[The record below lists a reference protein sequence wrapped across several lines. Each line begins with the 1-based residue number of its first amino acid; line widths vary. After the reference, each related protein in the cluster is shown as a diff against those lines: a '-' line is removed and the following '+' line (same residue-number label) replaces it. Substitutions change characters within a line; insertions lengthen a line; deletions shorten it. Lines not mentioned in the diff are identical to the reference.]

1 MPRLQK
7 PARRLQRN
15 VLLPIA
21 PQRTL
26 VSNAR
31 CDAYAVP
38 AMCSAAVYILSSLNS
53 NRALLI
59 YLAPSPRLCASPSK
73 SWCPPSPLP
82 FPAVLNKHLELLRG
96 SSRDAAQQLEAD
108 RKRYREHLSAL
119 RGQLA
124 AFQAHLSA
132 TTAVA

>member
-1 MPRLQK
+1 MADLWQSARSQIASYEHRTSELQLALATEK
-7 PARRLQRN
+7 EALEAVLREVKQLEDDRSALDGRADAADAQAAEARQALAEKR
-15 VLLPIA
+15 
-21 PQRTL
+21 
-26 VSNAR
+26 
-31 CDAYAVP
+31 
-38 AMCSAAVYILSSLNS
+38 AAAD
-53 NRALLI
+53 RA
-59 YLAPSPRLCASPSK
+59 AK
-73 SWCPPSPLP
+73 DTT
-82 FPAVLNKHLELLRG
+82 VLNKHLELLQG